1 MFVLVAGKTK
11 PLEPAK
17 LLDYALRVLGGRAC
31 STSELR
37 EKLRRRAERVEDVEA
52 LLAKLKESGYLDD
65 RRFAE
70 SFAAARLENQ
80 GLGKMRVLR
89 DLRARRVA
97 SHLAEQVTERT
108 YESTDETALIEAFL
122 ERKFRGKKLGTF
134 LADDKN
140 LAGAYRRL
148 RYAGFSS
155 GASIRVLKRYASQAG
170 ELEGSEVDEAES

>member
-1 MFVLVAGKTK
+1 VAGKIK
-11 PLEPAK
+11 PLEQAK

-37 EKLRRRAERVEDVEA
+37 EKLRRRAERVGDVDA
-52 LLAKLKESGYLDD
+52 VLAKLKESGYLDD

-70 SFAAARLENQ
+70 NFAAARLENH

-89 DLRARRVA
+89 DLRQRRV
-97 SHLAEQVTERT
+97 SPHLAEQVTERT

-122 ERKFRGKKLGTF
+122 ARKFRGKKLSTF

-140 LAGAYRRL
+140 LAAAYRRL

-155 GASIRVLKRYASQAG
+155 GTSIRVWKRYASQAG
-170 ELEGSEVDEAES
+170 ELEDMESPEPDS